1 MGIIAKNSG
10 DLRLV
15 RSSGVRF
22 GGRRLGEG
30 AVEGDSQAL
39 GEPPMLR
46 EFGASL
52 RYTPGFRTL
61 GFGRLA
67 EAGRGSV
74 LPGGVGY
81 PYDLCESVA
90 KPGLPWQK
98 SSGGNMESGK
108 RFKIACVG
116 AGNVG
121 ASAAQYC
128 AEMDL
133 GDVVMTD
140 IAEGL
145 PQGKALDLTQAGP
158 IRGYSSHV
166 TGTNDYADIK
176 GADVCIVTAGLPR
189 KPGMTRLD
197 LLEKN
202 GRIIMSVAENIAK
215 HAPDSTVI
223 IVTNPLDVMTYLAF
237 KKLGFAANK
246 VIGMAGVLDSARL
259 RAFVSMELKVSMKNI
274 DTMVLGSHGDDM
286 VPLPEYTTVSGIPI
300 TKLIPKDRVD
310 ALMERTRKGGG
321 EIVALLK
328 TGSAFY
334 APGASAARMAQSIVR
349 DEKQLLPCAALLT
362 GQYGLNDVYIGVPCV
377 LGKGGVE
384 KIVELELTADQKAAL
399 HKSAGEV
406 REGLK
411 GLKEV
416 GIL

>member
-1 MGIIAKNSG
+1 MA
-10 DLRLV
+10 
-15 RSSGVRF
+15 
-22 GGRRLGEG
+22 
-30 AVEGDSQAL
+30 
-39 GEPPMLR
+39 
-46 EFGASL
+46 
-52 RYTPGFRTL
+52 
-61 GFGRLA
+61 
-67 EAGRGSV
+67 
-74 LPGGVGY
+74 
-81 PYDLCESVA
+81 
-90 KPGLPWQK
+90 
-98 SSGGNMESGK
+98 SGK

-133 GDVVMTD
+133 GDVVLTD
-140 IAEGL
+140 IVEGF

-158 IRGYSSHV
+158 IRGYGTMV
-166 TGTNDYADIK
+166 TGTNDYADIA
-176 GADVCIVTAGLPR
+176 GADVCIVSAGLAR

-202 GRIIMSVAENIAK
+202 GRIIEGIAQNIAK
-215 HAPDSTVI
+215 HAPNSTVI
-223 IVTNPLDVMTYLAF
+223 VVTNPLDVMTYLMF
-237 KKLGFAANK
+237 KKSGFPSNR
-246 VIGMAGVLDSARL
+246 VVGMAGCLDSARL
-259 RAFVSMELKVSMKNI
+259 RAFVSMELNVNMKNI

-300 TKLIPKDRVD
+300 TKLMKKDRID

-334 APGASAARMAQSIVR
+334 APGASAARMAQAIVR
-349 DEKQLLPCAALLT
+349 DEKQLLPCAALLD
-362 GQYGLNDVYIGVPCV
+362 GQYGLKDVYIGVPVV

-384 KIVELELTADQKAAL
+384 KIMELDLTSEQKDAL